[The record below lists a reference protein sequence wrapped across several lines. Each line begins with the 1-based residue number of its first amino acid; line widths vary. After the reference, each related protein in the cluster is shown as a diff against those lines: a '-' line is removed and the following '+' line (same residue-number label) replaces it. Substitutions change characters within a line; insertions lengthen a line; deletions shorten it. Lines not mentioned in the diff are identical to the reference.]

1 MGSFKRGKEALGV
14 TVIVVTHRV
23 PKNFG
28 IRTRQLSISDGVFMR
43 FLKQLFSFTL
53 IILALLIS
61 FVIYSI
67 VGKLQDAYLK
77 KIANEYAMF
86 IVSATPISPNNLEK
100 VAGIKIVKVTNVSK
114 TQIIDTYR
122 SKISPNS
129 LRLLEEKLPYFYE
142 IYLEK
147 FPTSNEIIKIKNE
160 FFKSPNIKKVEA
172 FSQNHD
178 QITSLLSFSNNIT
191 QWLFYLILFLSILIL
206 INQIKIWFFEHNE
219 RLFIM
224 HLHGASLLYSSFSVI
239 KTAFLLQFWQVR
251 LLLRFYGELNK
262 MQLFYLIKTL
272 QMSHKLKLII

>member
-1 MGSFKRGKEALGV
+1 
-14 TVIVVTHRV
+14 
-23 PKNFG
+23 
-28 IRTRQLSISDGVFMR
+28 MR

-53 IILALLIS
+53 IMLALLLS
-61 FVIYSI
+61 FVIYSV

-86 IVSATPISPNNLEK
+86 IVSVTPINQNNFEE
-100 VAGIKIVKVTNVSK
+100 VAGIKIVKINNVPK
-114 TQIIDTYR
+114 NQIIDTYR

-129 LRLLEEKLPYFYE
+129 LRLLEEKLPHFYE
-142 IYLEK
+142 IYLDK
-147 FPTSNEIIKIKNE
+147 FPTSQEIVNIKKE
-160 FFKSPNIKKVEA
+160 FFKSPNIKKVEV

-191 QWLFYLILFLSILIL
+191 MWLFYLILFLSVLIL

-239 KTAFLLQFWQVR
+239 KTAFLASILASAIAFGILWAIEQNATILFEKDFANVAQIEVDYLMEVAQ
-251 LLLRFYGELNK
+251 LLALSLSVSIFAILGVI
-262 MQLFYLIKTL
+262 IK
-272 QMSHKLKLII
+272 HKTKLS

>member
-1 MGSFKRGKEALGV
+1 
-14 TVIVVTHRV
+14 
-23 PKNFG
+23 
-28 IRTRQLSISDGVFMR
+28 MR

-86 IVSATPISPNNLEK
+86 IVSATPIDQNNLDK

-129 LRLLEEKLPYFYE
+129 LKLLEEKLPYFYE

-239 KTAFLLQFWQVR
+239 KTAFFASILASSIAFAFLWGIEQNATILFDKDFANVAQIEVDYMMEMIELLALSLGVSIFAILGVI
-251 LLLRFYGELNK
+251 
-262 MQLFYLIKTL
+262 IK
-272 QMSHKLKLII
+272 HKTKLS